1 MIKKAISVI
10 FLAVTCISAFAQQH
24 SVYSQYIFN
33 LYTVNP
39 AYAGERD
46 ALSTALSYRTQWV
59 GFDGAPRTQNFS
71 IHSPLKNN
79 NMALGLFLQN
89 DIIGARSTPA
99 VMGTYAYKIKLNNIS
114 HLSFGLQG
122 GVMNYQYHW
131 EDLNY
136 RQGLDPVSFGT
147 EGNKWI
153 ANFDFGVM
161 YLTAKSYL
169 GLSVL
174 SINNAKMIAAEESD
188 AHLSTVYNFIAGKM
202 YKVSEDIFLK
212 PSTIIRTYIQGPT
225 QFDINLGAFFK
236 NRYWLTGTYRYKYG
250 AVLSAHIFVNE
261 NFHFGYA
268 YDLPLNPLLSSQSGT
283 HEIFVGYE
291 FNIYKKKALK
301 PNYY

>member
-1 MIKKAISVI
+1 MIKKIT
-10 FLAVTCISAFAQQH
+10 AVGILLLLCWPLFAQQH
-24 SVYSQYIFN
+24 AIYSQYIFN

-46 ALSTALSYRTQWV
+46 ALSAAASYRTQWV
-59 GFDGAPRTQNFS
+59 GFEGAPKTQSFS
-71 IHSPLKNN
+71 IHSPLTNN
-79 NMALGLFLQN
+79 NMALGLYLQN
-89 DIIGARSTPA
+89 DAIGARSTPS

-122 GVMNYQYHW
+122 GFMNYQYHW
-131 EDLNY
+131 EDLVY
-136 RQGLDPVSFGT
+136 RQGLDPVSFET

-153 ANFDFGVM
+153 ANFDFGMM
-161 YLTAKSYL
+161 YLTAKSYV

-174 SINNAKMIAAEESD
+174 SINNAKTIKSLDSD
-188 AHLSTVYNFIAGKM
+188 AHLNTVYNFLAGKM
-202 YKVSEDIFLK
+202 FKISEDVFLK
-212 PSTIIRTYIQGPT
+212 PSTNVRSYISGPT

-236 NRYWLTGTYRYKYG
+236 NKYWITGTYRYQYG

-283 HEIFVGYE
+283 HELFVGYD
-291 FNIYKKKALK
+291 FKIYRKKPLVS
-301 PNYY
+301 NHY